1 MTHRL
6 SHQAP
11 QLRPLTILVD
21 KCLND
26 RLRDARWRSIFPHAD
41 TPPCKRAST
50 PSASG
55 CLARLK
61 DAPKK
66 TTPEGCLGPSW
77 FSDSAQTYPVGLT
90 GRRTATAGLPQD
102 LLVFPWGELSRVWG
116 EPARLGVIPWG
127 EPAKLLIKNL
137 LSSNSLVG

>member
-1 MTHRL
+1 MTVYEMPDGGVRMRTRHHVSVRARL
-6 SHQAP
+6 
-11 QLRPLTILVD
+11 
-21 KCLND
+21 
-26 RLRDARWRSIFPHAD
+26 
-41 TPPCKRAST
+41 
-50 PSASG
+50 ASG

-66 TTPEGCLGPSW
+66 TTLGAVW
-77 FSDSAQTYPVGLT
+77 AMLVSDSAQIYPVGLT
-90 GRRTATAGLPQD
+90 GRQTATAGLPQD
-102 LLVFPWGELSRVWG
+102 LLVFPWGELSEVWG